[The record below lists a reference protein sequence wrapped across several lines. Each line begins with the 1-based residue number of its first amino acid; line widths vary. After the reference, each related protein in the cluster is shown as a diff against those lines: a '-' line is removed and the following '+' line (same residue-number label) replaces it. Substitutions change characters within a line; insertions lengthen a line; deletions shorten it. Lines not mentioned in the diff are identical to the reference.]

1 MWIVVFHRCLKNG
14 YNLPK
19 SIFYEDHWGAATV
32 GRDTSGYAIGFF
44 LFFNVTTSLA
54 IEHMVSVGKWNVIF
68 SALEKLKLF

>member
-1 MWIVVFHRCLKNG
+1 M
-14 YNLPK
+14 
-19 SIFYEDHWGAATV
+19 